1 MFGSYWDQSLR
12 IEGGRLSAES
22 SEDGNLSKQHA
33 KSSDGGNLIQTA
45 AKATQI
51 ECRECHTDIDI
62 ERGKR
67 EVADQTLTAG

>member
-33 KSSDGGNLIQTA
+33 KSSDGGNLTKQH
-45 AKATQI
+45 AKATQRMQGVSHLLI
-51 ECRECHTDIDI
+51 LN
-62 ERGKR
+62 
-67 EVADQTLTAG
+67 EVADQTAG